1 MNIYRAGN
9 EVLGLRK
16 TVVFQTLAL
25 LLNSGGGIWTYVKV
39 RVKKACSFT
48 INRVG
53 FFKEKKSGE

>member
-53 FFKEKKSGE
+53 FF